1 MKRLVILLISVIILQ
16 EARAAEQG
24 YFKFEVSNG
33 QAVITGLTTA
43 AQSMNLSTLEIPGFI
58 HYNGLVWPTRIR
70 TSAFQGCK
78 ASDIIIHYGCQRIDD
93 YAFASC
99 DNLSQVRIP
108 SSVTYLGGGL
118 ILNSGQNCNSILVA
132 MAGQEPLDEANM
144 YSNAFVGALSTN
156 GVKLGL
162 STRAAYDAFTQN
174 SLIQGMGFN
183 EIFISAFANDYE
195 DNNGSTYVVSRPAIY
210 NVQQGYLWLVNSTS
224 EDVIVCP
231 DEIHLDDY
239 GANDNPVSYVCVRVA
254 DYAFYESNAI
264 KSFTWTGVSGKY
276 LIGEYVCTGST
287 SLKKVT
293 IDCNA
298 VAKGAFNNS
307 SVSEINLL
315 EGVISL
321 MNCFVGCSSRSLKSV
336 KFPKSLNGIYNSF
349 IGCRYI
355 KKFESDCEEF
365 ERVYFVYKDCLYEKR
380 YDADGNN
387 IAVLCRV
394 PPCKEM
400 LIFNPIHPKTRIIGS
415 YAYYDHMYY
424 DVLDIPYGVTTIEDY
439 AFEEACVG
447 AIHIPSSVTTF
458 GNNIFKKSRIMA
470 LNFGAAVPPLPYNV
484 MLKLIECQNTFH
496 NSMYIFCPV
505 ESLNF
510 YTQAFNYGGNKVYIG
525 GYDVYDTSNNV
536 SYRIKDDNTATL
548 CMGTYDNPNI
558 PTYVSIQYTNYEYVA
573 RDYLYDWEDGIYTR
587 VLKFKETIK
596 VNEKDYELDE
606 VSPSAL
612 AGLRLISGVTLPSTV
627 NKIGDYAMAN
637 LPTLQTVT
645 AKMTTLP
652 ELGLNVWGG
661 TTTPNTVSLYVP
673 AGMKATYAAA
683 DQWKEFGTI
692 IEGKVSYDLYVNDIQ
707 VTSSNSDDI
716 LGDGKVTYDYVANTL
731 TLNNATITSA
741 TNGIKS
747 GRTLPGLKIVLNG
760 NNTISM
766 TASSRAAIDLQN
778 SDGAS
783 IEGDG
788 TLNIEGSGSGLYLC
802 SGNNASEPCVIKN
815 CEINMVGARSYI
827 LSDNGDEQLTINNA
841 TVRLADGM
849 VNSGSNL
856 QLINCEITKPA
867 GAFVEYG
874 NITTSDSYSYYTGEI
889 EILPKAAQRGDVNGD
904 GKVNVSDVT
913 MLVNMILGI
922 TPVDAARAD
931 INGDTKVNVSDV
943 TSLINIILG
952 VR

>member
-1 MKRLVILLISVIILQ
+1 MKRILLLIVAAMALVG
-16 EARAAEQG
+16 ARGAEQG
-24 YFKFEVSNG
+24 YFKFEVSKG

-99 DNLSQVRIP
+99 NNLSQVRIP
-108 SSVTYLGGGL
+108 SSVTYLGAGL
-118 ILNSGQNCNSILVA
+118 VLNSGKNNNSILVA
-132 MAGQEPLDEANM
+132 MAGQEPLDASSM
-144 YSNAFVGALSTN
+144 PSSAFIGSLSTN

-174 SLIQGMGFN
+174 SLIQGMSFN
-183 EIFISAFANDYE
+183 DIFISAFANDYE
-195 DNNGSTYVVSRPAIY
+195 DNNGSTYVVDRPAIY
-210 NVQQGYLWLVNSTS
+210 NVQQGNLWLVNSTS

-239 GANDNPVSYVCVRVA
+239 GASDNPVSYVCRRVA
-254 DYAFYESNAI
+254 DYAFYQSNAI

-276 LIGEYVCTGST
+276 LIGENVCASST
-287 SLKKVT
+287 SLRKVT

-315 EGVISL
+315 EGVITL

-336 KFPKSLNGIYNSF
+336 KFPKSLNSIYNSF

-387 IAVLCRV
+387 IAALCRV
-394 PPCKEM
+394 PPSKEM
-400 LIFNPIHPKTRIIGS
+400 LIYNPIHPKTRIIGS

-458 GNNIFKKSRIMA
+458 GNNIFKTSRIMA

-484 MLKLIECQNTFH
+484 MLKLIECQNTLH
-496 NSMYIFCPV
+496 YSMYIFCPV
-505 ESLNF
+505 ESLNS
-510 YTQAFNYGGNKVYIG
+510 YTQTFNYGGNKVYIG

-683 DQWKEFGTI
+683 DQWKDFGSI
-692 IEGKVSYDLYVNDIQ
+692 YEGNVSYNLYVKGIQ
-707 VTSSNSDDI
+707 VTSSNCDDI
-716 LGDGKVTYDYVANTL
+716 LGDGTVTYDPVGNKLILNNVNFNESFNDYFIKNSIDGLQIVVNGENYIGPNVLKGISVGANSKTTITGGGSLTIDVGQTGVYTCSLLTITGGVQLSSKGTYAYSAYNYAGITISNAMTRVKGYGTKSCLYNVNGL
-731 TLNNATITSA
+731 TLND
-741 TNGIKS
+741 
-747 GRTLPGLKIVLNG
+747 GLQIVEPE
-760 NNTISM
+760 
-766 TASSRAAIDLQN
+766 
-778 SDGAS
+778 GAHM
-783 IEGDG
+783 EGWTMMDGDG
-788 TLNIEGSGSGLYLC
+788 NILKNTWL
-802 SGNNASEPCVIKN
+802 VIAKS
-815 CEINMVGARSYI
+815 VA
-827 LSDNGDEQLTINNA
+827 
-841 TVRLADGM
+841 V
-849 VNSGSNL
+849 
-856 QLINCEITKPA
+856 P
-867 GAFVEYG
+867 
-874 NITTSDSYSYYTGEI
+874 
-889 EILPKAAQRGDVNGD
+889 GDVNGD
-904 GKVNVSDVT
+904 GEVTGSDVT
-913 MLVNMILGI
+913 ALYNHILFGQD
-922 TPVDAARAD
+922 TP
-931 INGDTKVNVSDV
+931 IFNGDQNGDNEVTGSDV
-943 TSLINIILG
+943 TAVYNIILG
-952 VR
+952 L

>member
-1 MKRLVILLISVIILQ
+1 MKRFLMLIVAVMALVV
-16 EARAAEQG
+16 ARGAEQG

-99 DNLSQVRIP
+99 VNLSQVRIP

-118 ILNSGQNCNSILVA
+118 ILNSGQNSNSILVA

-144 YSNAFVGALSTN
+144 YSNAFVGSLSTN

-174 SLIQGMGFN
+174 SLIQGMSFN
-183 EIFISAFANDYE
+183 DIFISAFANDYE
-195 DNNGSTYVVSRPAIY
+195 DNNGSTYVVDRPAIY
-210 NVQQGYLWLVNSTS
+210 NVQQGNLWLVNSTS

-239 GANDNPVSYVCVRVA
+239 GASDNPVSYVCRRVA
-254 DYAFYESNAI
+254 DYAFYQSNAI

-276 LIGEYVCTGST
+276 LIGEYVCASST
-287 SLKKVT
+287 SLRKVT

-307 SVSEINLL
+307 GVSEINLL

-336 KFPKSLNGIYNSF
+336 KFPKSLNSIYNSF

-387 IAVLCRV
+387 IAALCRV
-394 PPCKEM
+394 PPSKEM
-400 LIFNPIHPKTRIIGS
+400 LIYNPIHPKTRIIGS

-458 GNNIFKKSRIMA
+458 GNNIFKTSRIMA

-496 NSMYIFCPV
+496 NSMYIFCPA
-505 ESLNF
+505 ESLNL
-510 YTQAFNYGGNKVYIG
+510 YTQTFNYGGNKVYIG

-683 DQWKEFGTI
+683 DQWKDFGYI
-692 IEGKVSYDLYVNDIQ
+692 YEGNVSYDLYVKGIQ
-707 VTSSNSDDI
+707 VTSSNCDDI
-716 LGDGKVTYDYVANTL
+716 LGDGTVSYDPVGNKL
-731 TLNNATITSA
+731 TLNNATINSA
-741 TNGIKS
+741 TQCIRSKIAGLHIILKGTNTMSSQQYTYGIW
-747 GRTLPGLKIVLNG
+747 LEE
-760 NNTISM
+760 
-766 TASSRAAIDLQN
+766 
-778 SDGAS
+778 SDGVV

-788 TLNIEGSGSGLYLC
+788 TLIMNALSIGYFTKSSSVVSTTIKDCTIRMPNPNSGMIQNEDYD
-802 SGNNASEPCVIKN
+802 
-815 CEINMVGARSYI
+815 VG
-827 LSDNGDEQLTINNA
+827 LTIDNA
-841 TVRLADGM
+841 NIYIGDGYIQTAPSL
-849 VNSGSNL
+849 VL
-856 QLINCEITKPA
+856 RNCKVTKPE
-867 GAFVEYG
+867 GGY
-874 NITTSDSYSYYTGEI
+874 SDGI
-889 EILPKAAQRGDVNGD
+889 EIVAPGSTSMWWGELEIVATGSQGVPGDVDGDGHVSSVDVTALYNYLLNNDDSAIVNGD
-904 GKVNVSDVT
+904 QDGDGHISSVDVT
-913 MLVNMILGI
+913 FVYNIL
-922 TPVDAARAD
+922 
-931 INGDTKVNVSDV
+931 
-943 TSLINIILG
+943 LG
-952 VR
+952 N

>member
-1 MKRLVILLISVIILQ
+1 MKRILLLIVAAMALVG
-16 EARAAEQG
+16 ARGAEQG
-24 YFKFEVSNG
+24 YFKFEVSKG

-99 DNLSQVRIP
+99 NNLSQVRIP
-108 SSVTYLGGGL
+108 SSVTYLGAGL
-118 ILNSGQNCNSILVA
+118 VLNSGKNNNSILVA
-132 MAGQEPLDEANM
+132 MAGQEPLDASSM
-144 YSNAFVGALSTN
+144 PSSAFIGSLSTN

-174 SLIQGMGFN
+174 SLIQGMSFN
-183 EIFISAFANDYE
+183 DIFISAFANDYE
-195 DNNGSTYVVSRPAIY
+195 DNNGSTYVVDRPAIY
-210 NVQQGYLWLVNSTS
+210 NVQQGNLWLVNSTS

-239 GANDNPVSYVCVRVA
+239 GASDNPVSYVCRRVA
-254 DYAFYESNAI
+254 DYAFYQSNAI

-276 LIGEYVCTGST
+276 LIGENVCASST
-287 SLKKVT
+287 SLRKVT

-315 EGVISL
+315 EGVITL

-336 KFPKSLNGIYNSF
+336 KFPKSLNSIYNSF

-387 IAVLCRV
+387 IAALCRV
-394 PPCKEM
+394 PPSKEM
-400 LIFNPIHPKTRIIGS
+400 LIYNPIHPKTRIIGS

-458 GNNIFKKSRIMA
+458 GNNIFKTSRIMA

-484 MLKLIECQNTFH
+484 MLKLIECQNTLH
-496 NSMYIFCPV
+496 YSMYIFCPV
-505 ESLNF
+505 ESLNS
-510 YTQAFNYGGNKVYIG
+510 YTQTFNYGGNKVYIG

-683 DQWKEFGTI
+683 DQWKDFGSI
-692 IEGKVSYDLYVNDIQ
+692 YEGNVSYNLYVKGIQ
-707 VTSSNSDDI
+707 GTSSNCGDM
-716 LGDGKVTYDYVANTL
+716 LGDGTVTYDPVGNKLILNNVNFNESFNDYFIKNSIDGLQIVVNGENYIGPNVLKGISVGANSKTTITGGGSLTIDVGQTGVYTCSLLTITGGVQLSSKGTYAYSAYNYAGITISNAMTRVKGYGTKSCLYNVNGL
-731 TLNNATITSA
+731 TLND
-741 TNGIKS
+741 
-747 GRTLPGLKIVLNG
+747 GLQIVEPE
-760 NNTISM
+760 
-766 TASSRAAIDLQN
+766 
-778 SDGAS
+778 GAHM
-783 IEGDG
+783 EGWTMMDGDG
-788 TLNIEGSGSGLYLC
+788 NILKNTWL
-802 SGNNASEPCVIKN
+802 VIAKS
-815 CEINMVGARSYI
+815 VA
-827 LSDNGDEQLTINNA
+827 
-841 TVRLADGM
+841 V
-849 VNSGSNL
+849 
-856 QLINCEITKPA
+856 P
-867 GAFVEYG
+867 
-874 NITTSDSYSYYTGEI
+874 
-889 EILPKAAQRGDVNGD
+889 GDVNGD
-904 GKVNVSDVT
+904 GEVTGSDVT
-913 MLVNMILGI
+913 ALYNHILFGQD
-922 TPVDAARAD
+922 TP
-931 INGDTKVNVSDV
+931 IFNGDQNGDNEVTGSDV
-943 TSLINIILG
+943 TAVYNIILG
-952 VR
+952 L

>member
-1 MKRLVILLISVIILQ
+1 MKRFLMLIVAVMALVV
-16 EARAAEQG
+16 ARGAEQG

-99 DNLSQVRIP
+99 VNLSQVRIP
-108 SSVTYLGGGL
+108 SSVTYLGAGL
-118 ILNSGQNCNSILVA
+118 VLNSGKNNNSILVA
-132 MAGQEPLDEANM
+132 MAGQEPLDASSM
-144 YSNAFVGALSTN
+144 PSSAFIGSLSTN

-162 STRAAYDAFTQN
+162 STRAAYDAFTQS
-174 SLIQGMGFN
+174 SLIQSMGFN
-183 EIFISAFANDYE
+183 DIFISAFANDYE

-210 NVQQGYLWLVNSTS
+210 NVQQGYLWLVNSIN

-239 GANDNPVSYVCVRVA
+239 GASDNPVSYVCVKVA
-254 DYAFYESNAI
+254 DYAFYQSNAI

-276 LIGEYVCTGST
+276 LIGENVCASST
-287 SLKKVT
+287 SLRKVT

-298 VAKGAFNNS
+298 VAKGSFNNS

-321 MNCFVGCSSRSLKSV
+321 MHYFVGCCSYSLKSV

-349 IGCRYI
+349 IGCSYI

-400 LIFNPIHPKTRIIGS
+400 LIFNPIHPKTRVIGS
-415 YAYYDHMYY
+415 NAYYGHMYY

-458 GNNIFKKSRIMA
+458 GNNIFKRSRIMA

-496 NSMYIFCPV
+496 YSMYIFCPV
-505 ESLNF
+505 ESLNL

-612 AGLRLISGVTLPSTV
+612 AGLRLISSVTLPSTV

-637 LPTLQTVT
+637 LPRLHTVRVG
-645 AKMTTLP
+645 MTTLP

-661 TTTPNTVSLYVP
+661 TTTPNTAFLYVP

-683 DQWKEFGTI
+683 DQWKDFGSI
-692 IEGKVSYDLYVNDIQ
+692 SEENVSYDLYVKGIQ
-707 VTSSNSDDI
+707 VTSSNCDDI
-716 LGDGKVTYDYVANTL
+716 LGDGTVTYDPVGNKL
-731 TLNNATITSA
+731 TLNNATINSA
-741 TNGIKS
+741 TQCIRSKIAGLHIILKGTNTMSSQQYTYGIW
-747 GRTLPGLKIVLNG
+747 LEE
-760 NNTISM
+760 
-766 TASSRAAIDLQN
+766 
-778 SDGAS
+778 SDGVV

-788 TLNIEGSGSGLYLC
+788 TLIMNALSIGYFTKSSSVVSTTIKDCTIRMPNPNSGMIQNEDYD
-802 SGNNASEPCVIKN
+802 
-815 CEINMVGARSYI
+815 VG
-827 LSDNGDEQLTINNA
+827 LTIDNA
-841 TVRLADGM
+841 NIYIGDGYIQTAPSL
-849 VNSGSNL
+849 VL
-856 QLINCEITKPA
+856 RNCKVTKPE
-867 GAFVEYG
+867 GGY
-874 NITTSDSYSYYTGEI
+874 SDGI
-889 EILPKAAQRGDVNGD
+889 EIVAPGSTSMWWGELEIVATGSQGVPGDVNGD
-904 GKVNVSDVT
+904 GYVTSADVTAVYNVMLGTDLTFQSTADVNGDGYVTSADVT
-913 MLVNMILGI
+913 MVYDIMLG
-922 TPVDAARAD
+922 
-931 INGDTKVNVSDV
+931 S
-943 TSLINIILG
+943 
-952 VR
+952 